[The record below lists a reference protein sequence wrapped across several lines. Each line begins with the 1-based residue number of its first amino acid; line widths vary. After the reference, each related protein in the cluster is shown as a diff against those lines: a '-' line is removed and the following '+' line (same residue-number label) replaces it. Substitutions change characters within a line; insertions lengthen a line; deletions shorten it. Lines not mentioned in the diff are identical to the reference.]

1 MKYRCHSLRHDD
13 GDEAEIN
20 LTPLI
25 DIVFILLIFFLVT
38 TTFIRDA
45 GVDIQRPAA
54 RSAEPAPTNAL
65 ILAIRAD
72 GELWIDRHPID
83 IRSLRSE
90 IERLHHDRPSDKPGI
105 AVIVQADRN
114 ASVGLLVRVMDQIR
128 QAGISDISVAADN
141 TPGHGD

>member
-1 MKYRCHSLRHDD
+1 MKYRCHSLRQYDN
-13 GDEAEIN
+13 DEAEIN

-72 GELWIDRHPID
+72 GELWIDRHPVD
-83 IRSLRSE
+83 IRSLRAE
-90 IERLHHDRPSDKPGI
+90 IERLGSDKPGI
-105 AVIVQADRN
+105 AVIVQADRAAN
-114 ASVGLLVRVMDQIR
+114 VGLLVRVMDQIR
-128 QAGISDISVAADN
+128 QAGITDISVAADQ
-141 TPGHGD
+141 TPGHGG